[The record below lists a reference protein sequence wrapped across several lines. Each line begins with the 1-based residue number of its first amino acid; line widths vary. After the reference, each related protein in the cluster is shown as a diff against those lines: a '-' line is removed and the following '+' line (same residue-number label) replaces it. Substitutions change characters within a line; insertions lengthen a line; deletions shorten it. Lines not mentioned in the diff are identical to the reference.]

1 MTESPPRRG
10 QSDGKMGRVVLVTG
24 GSRGIGR
31 SIALALAE
39 PGAVV
44 AVNYRSGAEAAAEV
58 VAAVEGRGA
67 AGMALQADVT
77 DLAQVRSMLD
87 ALVSRCGRIDVLVNN
102 AGGNRDGLLPLMDPG
117 DWEAVLDLNL
127 KGVFHCCK
135 VVTRLMMAR
144 RSGAI
149 VNVSSLSGITGLP
162 GQTNY
167 AAAKGGVNAFTK
179 ALAQEVARFGIRVN
193 AVAPGLVETEATARV
208 PAAQRERLLSGVP
221 MGRMAT
227 PDEVAAVVAFL
238 ASEGASYITGQV
250 IQVTGGI

>member
-1 MTESPPRRG
+1 
-10 QSDGKMGRVVLVTG
+10 MGRVILVTG

-31 SIALALAE
+31 SIALAFAE

-44 AVNYRSGAEAAAEV
+44 ALGYRSGEQAAAGVLAELKC
-58 VAAVEGRGA
+58 RGA
-67 AGMALQADVT
+67 EGMTLQADVT
-77 DLAQVRSMLD
+77 DLAQVRSMVD
-87 ALVSRCGRIDVLVNN
+87 ALMSRCNRIDVLVNN
-102 AGGNRDGLLPLMDPG
+102 AGGNRDGLLALMDPG
-117 DWEAVLDLNL
+117 DWDAVVDLNL

-135 VVTRLMMAR
+135 VVTRHMMAQR
-144 RSGAI
+144 RGVI
-149 VNVSSLSGITGLP
+149 VNVSSLSGIMGLP

-193 AVAPGLVETEATARV
+193 AVAPGLVDTEMAAQI
-208 PAAQRERLLSGVP
+208 PAAQRERLLSSIP

-227 PDEVAAVVAFL
+227 PEEVAAAVKFL
-238 ASEGASYITGQV
+238 ASDDASYITGQI